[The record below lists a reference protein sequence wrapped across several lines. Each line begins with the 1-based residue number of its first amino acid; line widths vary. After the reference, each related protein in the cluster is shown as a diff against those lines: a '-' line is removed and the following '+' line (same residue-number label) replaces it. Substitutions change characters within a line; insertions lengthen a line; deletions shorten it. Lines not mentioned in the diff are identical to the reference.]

1 MKIPNGFHWRDL
13 TRGLESA
20 HDVEVLSYALIVKGE
35 GMMLS
40 MFMPTVRAILK

>member
-20 HDVEVLSYALIVKGE
+20 YDVEVLSYALIVRGE
-35 GMMLS
+35 GMLVS
-40 MFMPTVRAILK
+40 MFMPTVREILK